1 MYTDS
6 QESIHGVI
14 GANGLLGFSVGV
26 SDFLCQFARSE
37 VKILLDNFLFT
48 QSWSEPLNRKS
59 IN

>member
-26 SDFLCQFARSE
+26 SDFLCRFARSE

-48 QSWSEPLNRKS
+48 QLE
-59 IN
+59 